1 MRKQWRWCHLTLYA
15 EYAPYK
21 LMRLTADQPAVI
33 LYIHVSGLYTIDEL
47 HNWSRPS
54 IIRRPHIH
62 VGGRRPKVLPRFFFC
77 LLFMIFYLFS
87 RPPATLEVRWT
98 ELSLNRPH
106 AGKYKCDLKNVRNLG
121 PKTTFFRRFRN
132 CWTVTAYI
140 FRTKH
145 DIQNRA
151 SALETTGGL
160 RHRLKMSWT
169 SVHQRLKIGLHFTH
183 PP

>member
-33 LYIHVSGLYTIDEL
+33 LYIHVSGLYTIGEL

-121 PKTTFFRRFRN
+121 PKTTFFSTISQLLNCNGLYLPNETRYTKSGKCVGNYRRSPTSAQNVMNFGPP
-132 CWTVTAYI
+132 TA
-140 FRTKH
+140 
-145 DIQNRA
+145 
-151 SALETTGGL
+151 
-160 RHRLKMSWT
+160 
-169 SVHQRLKIGLHFTH
+169 
-183 PP
+183 